1 MSTMLCATIWQLAYD
16 SCHMPTATSNSPLVV
31 SHARMTCL
39 DWNTPALPH
48 CTCSSALPSAAARE
62 EITAVPFEQLAEQ
75 LQDCTRMLSMQPLQG
90 ETLR

>member
-48 CTCSSALPSAAARE
+48 CTCSSALP
-62 EITAVPFEQLAEQ
+62 FEQLAKQ

>member
-1 MSTMLCATIWQLAYD
+1 MARPCEHDALCYCMAAVIWQLPP
-16 SCHMPTATSNSPLVV
+16 SHHSQLVV

-48 CTCSSALPSAAARE
+48 CICSSALPSAAARE

-75 LQDCTRMLSMQPLQG
+75 LQDCTRLLSMLPLQG
-90 ETLR
+90 ETL